1 MVELVYTRHLKCLGA
16 SHAGSTPVSPT
27 IFCCQSTSTQI
38 LDAKAVAEGRN
49 GLILLLMLSSQN
61 CILLRHFDLKSVAG
75 SFRHAGSIPAPGTNL
90 R

>member
-1 MVELVYTRHLKCLGA
+1 
-16 SHAGSTPVSPT
+16 
-27 IFCCQSTSTQI
+27 
-38 LDAKAVAEGRN
+38 
-49 GLILLLMLSSQN
+49 LILLLMLSSQN